1 MRAQSNEGTE
11 GTAGTAE
18 TAGTEGKIRIVET
31 TRPGGDPAGP
41 VARPTTTQP
50 ISRPAPRA
58 TTHQRA
64 RYALTSRVG
73 RDAELADLKA
83 RAAAPNGQILTLTG
97 PVGVGKSRLADALFD
112 QISGVFADGG
122 RYVELDTLQP
132 AADDP
137 DGGLARAVAEAL
149 GLTPG
154 PAPARTPADD
164 VYAYADADTVPDAD
178 TAPDADGVNS
188 PLDLLREYLR
198 GRDFLLVLD
207 CGNRPPHGIRALWE
221 AVAAAARRLCLL
233 TVGTQVLGMYGE
245 HRVPLVPLAVP
256 TAHDTADLGRLGQ
269 VDSVRLLVDRTKAV
283 RPGFRLTQENR
294 ETVARL
300 CQMLDGLP
308 LSIELAAARLKVS
321 SPRALLD
328 ELSRSPG
335 TLTDPSAGAGPG
347 TEAAEGGPAAGVD
360 TLGLPPAS
368 VELLVRLGVF
378 TESFGV
384 AEAAGVFE
392 LPLDITRQALEEMVD
407 HSALLT
413 EEQRDGSIRFWML
426 RGSRARAL
434 EHLRRRGALGPVR
447 ADHAVFFMRQLHSI
461 RRQLEGPGQTV
472 ALEQFD
478 HWHQEVLAAL
488 EFLAE
493 AGNGEAVATLAA
505 ASQPYWLLRGEVES
519 ATYWLS
525 GAVDLGIERCRVR
538 LAALEALGEALLL
551 TDDPAAAKP
560 WLDECLAVYTELA
573 DVPGTATVRQHL
585 ARLAQIER
593 NLPAAENLL
602 TLVLADLDPRGG
614 GQWSR
619 GAVLARLAE
628 VRRDRGDTA
637 SAARHAT
644 EAVRLFE
651 GAEDARSAARVKL
664 TLAGLTGAQGD
675 YDRAEQLA
683 CRALLLLHDRGDLP
697 EVARGLTV
705 LAEILT
711 HKYGRTAAVWE
722 RAARLLGAADALRRR
737 VGDTLVGQPGAV
749 SGALVGQV
757 TERMGR
763 SAFDTAWQ
771 QGGRC
776 TPDEA
781 VALALALIEPAEH
794 QPHPRDLVG
803 SLTRREHEVAMLV
816 TEGLTNREVARRLG
830 IAEWTAVNHMRK
842 VMQKL
847 GCTSRVQVAGRML
860 RPLDQG
866 ADTAGAAGGVMSR

>member
-1 MRAQSNEGTE
+1 MRAQSNEGTK
-11 GTAGTAE
+11 GT
-18 TAGTEGKIRIVET
+18 IRIVEMV
-31 TRPGGDPAGP
+31 RDA
-41 VARPTTTQP
+41 ARPTSTSP
-50 ISRPAPRA
+50 P

-97 PVGVGKSRLADALFD
+97 PVGVGKSRLASALFE
-112 QISGVFADGG
+112 QISGDFADGG
-122 RYVELDTLQP
+122 RYVELDTLRF
-132 AADDP
+132 ADTDP
-137 DGGLARAVAEAL
+137 DGGLARAVAETL
-149 GLTPG
+149 ELTPG
-154 PAPARTPADD
+154 H
-164 VYAYADADTVPDAD
+164 
-178 TAPDADGVNS
+178 ADGA
-188 PLDLLREYLR
+188 PLDLLREYLG
-198 GRDFLLVLD
+198 GRDLLLVLD
-207 CGNRPPHGIRALWE
+207 CGNRPPRGIAELWE

-245 HRVPLVPLAVP
+245 HRVPLFPLAVP
-256 TAHDTADLGRLGQ
+256 TPHDTADLARLGQ

-283 RPGFRLTQENR
+283 RPGFRLTEENR
-294 ETVARL
+294 ETVATL
-300 CQMLDGLP
+300 CRMLDGLP
-308 LSIELAAARLKVS
+308 LSIELAASRLKVS

-328 ELSRSPG
+328 ELSTDTG
-335 TLTDPSAGAGPG
+335 TATGMAMGMATGTAVGMATGTAVGTDPG
-347 TEAAEGGPAAGVD
+347 AGVD
-360 TLGLPPAS
+360 TLGLPSAA

-392 LPLDITRQALEEMVD
+392 LPLDVTRRALEEMVD

-434 EHLRRRGALGPVR
+434 EHLRRQDALGSVR
-447 ADHAVFFMRQLHSI
+447 ADHAVFFVRQLHSI
-461 RRQLEGPGQTV
+461 RRQLEGPGQTA

-478 HWHQEVLAAL
+478 HWHQDVLAAL
-488 EFLAE
+488 EFLVE
-493 AGNGEAVATLAA
+493 TGNGEAVATLATA
-505 ASQPYWLLRGEVES
+505 AQPYWLLRGEVAS
-519 ATYWLS
+519 ATHWLS
-525 GAVDLGIERCRVR
+525 AAVRLGVERLPVR
-538 LAALEALGEALLL
+538 LATLEALGEALLL
-551 TDDPAAAKP
+551 TDDPGSAEP
-560 WLDECLAVYTELA
+560 WLDEALAAYTELA
-573 DVPGTATVRQHL
+573 DGPGIATVHRHL
-585 ARLAQIER
+585 ARLAQIRR
-593 NLPAAENLL
+593 NLPVAENLL
-602 TLVLADLDPRGG
+602 TPALADLDPRGG
-614 GQWSR
+614 GQWCR

-628 VRRDRGDTA
+628 VRRDRGDAA
-637 SAARHAT
+637 SAVRHAT

-651 GAEDARSAARVKL
+651 RAEDARSAARAKL

-697 EVARGLTV
+697 EVARGLAV
-705 LAEILT
+705 LAELLT

-737 VGDTLVGQPGAV
+737 VGDTLAGQPGAV
-749 SGALVGQV
+749 GRTLLGQV
-757 TERMGR
+757 GERMGR

-771 QGGRC
+771 EGGRC
-776 TPDEA
+776 TPGEA
-781 VALALALIEPAEH
+781 VALALALIEPTEH
-794 QPHPRDLVG
+794 RPRHTDLVG

-866 ADTAGAAGGVMSR
+866 ATAPAAAGRG

>member
-1 MRAQSNEGTE
+1 MRAQSNEGTK
-11 GTAGTAE
+11 GT
-18 TAGTEGKIRIVET
+18 IRIVEPVRRT
-31 TRPGGDPAGP
+31 GGDPAGH
-41 VARPTTTQP
+41 PTRFTGPSTTA
-50 ISRPAPRA
+50 SRSPSRSPS
-58 TTHQRA
+58 TGPSTHQRA

-73 RDAELADLKA
+73 REAELADLKA

-97 PVGVGKSRLADALFD
+97 PVGVGKSRLADALFE
-112 QISGVFADGG
+112 QICGDFADGG
-122 RYVELDTLQP
+122 RYVELDMLRLVDT
-132 AADDP
+132 DP

-149 GLTPG
+149 ELTPDG
-154 PAPARTPADD
+154 ADGADD
-164 VYAYADADTVPDAD
+164 A
-178 TAPDADGVNS
+178 
-188 PLDLLREYLR
+188 PLDLLRDHLG

-207 CGNRPPHGIRALWE
+207 CGNRPPHGIAGLWE
-221 AVAAAARRLCLL
+221 AVAAVARRLCLL

-245 HRVPLVPLAVP
+245 HRVPLLPLAVP
-256 TAHDTADLGRLGQ
+256 TPHDTADLGRLGQ

-300 CQMLDGLP
+300 CRTLDGLP
-308 LSIELAAARLKVS
+308 LSIELAASRLKVS

-328 ELSRSPG
+328 ELSAG
-335 TLTDPSAGAGPG
+335 TGVNTGAGTGVLALAGAGVG
-347 TEAAEGGPAAGVD
+347 TEAAAGPGAGVD
-360 TLGLPPAS
+360 TLGLPPAA

-392 LPLDITRQALEEMVD
+392 LPLDVTRQALEEMVD

-426 RGSRARAL
+426 RRSRAEAL
-434 EHLRRRGALGPVR
+434 AHLGRQDALGPVR
-447 ADHAVFFMRQLHSI
+447 ADHAIFFVRQLHGI
-461 RRQLEGPGQTV
+461 RSELAGPGQAA
-472 ALEQFD
+472 ALEQFG
-478 HWHQEVLAAL
+478 HWHQDVLAAL
-488 EFLAE
+488 EFLAGT
-493 AGNGEAVATLAA
+493 GNGEAVATLATA
-505 ASQPYWLLRGEVES
+505 AQPYWLLRGEAES
-519 ATYWLS
+519 ATHWLS
-525 GAVDLGIERCRVR
+525 AALRLGVERLRVR
-538 LAALEALGEALLL
+538 LATLEAFGEALLL
-551 TDDPAAAKP
+551 TDDPMGARP
-560 WLDECLAVYTELA
+560 WLEEASAAYTELA
-573 DVPGTATVRQHL
+573 DGPGIATVRRHL

-614 GQWSR
+614 GQWCR

-644 EAVRLFE
+644 EAVRIFE
-651 GAEDARSAARVKL
+651 RAEDARSAARAKL

-697 EVARGLTV
+697 EVARGLAV
-705 LAEILT
+705 LAELLT

-737 VGDTLVGQPGAV
+737 VGDTLAGQPEAV
-749 SGALVGQV
+749 SPTLLGQV
-757 TERMGR
+757 GERMGH

-771 QGGRC
+771 EGGRC

-781 VALALALIEPAEH
+781 VALALASIEPAGH
-794 QPHPRDLVG
+794 RPRPTDLVG

-860 RPLDQG
+860 RPLTQG
-866 ADTAGAAGGVMSR
+866 ASAPAAAGRG

>member
-1 MRAQSNEGTE
+1 MRAQSNE
-11 GTAGTAE
+11 
-18 TAGTEGKIRIVET
+18 GTEGKIRIVET
-31 TRPGGDPAGP
+31 TRPGGVPASP
-41 VARPTTTQP
+41 VAQPTTTRPTNQP
-50 ISRPAPRA
+50 TGQPTPQA

-112 QISGVFADGG
+112 EISGDFADGG
-122 RYVELDTLQP
+122 RYVELDTLQL

-154 PAPARTPADD
+154 PAPAGTASDD
-164 VYAYADADTVPDAD
+164 VYADADADTGVAGNGGDGGGD
-178 TAPDADGVNS
+178 GGDADGVNS

-207 CGNRPPHGIRALWE
+207 CGSRPPRGICALWE

-335 TLTDPSAGAGPG
+335 TLTDPGAGAGPG
-347 TEAAEGGPAAGVD
+347 AEAAEGGPAAGVD

-392 LPLDITRQALEEMVD
+392 LPLEVTRQALEEMVD

-426 RGSRARAL
+426 RGSRAQAL

-573 DVPGTATVRQHL
+573 DIPGITTVRQHL

-602 TLVLADLDPRGG
+602 TLALADLDPRGG

-651 GAEDARSAARVKL
+651 RAEDARSAARAKL

-749 SGALVGQV
+749 SGALLGQV
-757 TERMGR
+757 SERMGP

-794 QPHPRDLVG
+794 QPHPTDLVG

-866 ADTAGAAGGVMSR
+866 AGATGPTGDLTRR

>member
-1 MRAQSNEGTE
+1 MRTQSHEGTKR
-11 GTAGTAE
+11 T
-18 TAGTEGKIRIVET
+18 IRIVET
-31 TRPGGDPAGP
+31 VRAGGDAARSTADSTARP
-41 VARPTTTQP
+41 VAQPVTEPVTQSATQSSTQP
-50 ISRPAPRA
+50 VTQSVTRSS
-58 TTHQRA
+58 THQRA

-73 RDAELADLKA
+73 RDAELADLKT
-83 RAAAPNGQILTLTG
+83 RATAPNGQILTVTG
-97 PVGVGKSRLADALFD
+97 PVGVGKSRLANALFEE
-112 QISGVFADGG
+112 ISGEFAHGG
-122 RYVELDTLQP
+122 RYLELDALRPQATDSD
-132 AADDP
+132 A
-137 DGGLARAVAEAL
+137 GLARAVVDAL
-149 GLTPG
+149 DQRPSSASAAMG
-154 PAPARTPADD
+154 D
-164 VYAYADADTVPDAD
+164 ADAAR
-178 TAPDADGVNS
+178 A
-188 PLDLLREYLR
+188 PLDLLRDRLA
-198 GRDFLLVLD
+198 GRDFLLILD
-207 CGNRPPHGIRALWE
+207 CGNRPPHGIAELWE
-221 AVAAAARRLCLL
+221 AVASAARRLCLL
-233 TVGTQVLGMYGE
+233 TVSTQVLGMYGE
-245 HRVPLVPLAVP
+245 HRVPLLPLAVP
-256 TAHDTADLGRLGQ
+256 TPGDTADLGRLGQ

-294 ETVARL
+294 ETVAKL

-308 LSIELAAARLKVS
+308 LSIELAASRLKVS

-335 TLTDPSAGAGPG
+335 TLTDADPG
-347 TEAAEGGPAAGVD
+347 TATGAASEPGATEPPACPD
-360 TLGLPPAS
+360 TLGLAPQA
-368 VELLVRLGVF
+368 VELLMRLGVF
-378 TESFGV
+378 TETFGV

-392 LPLDITRQALEEMVD
+392 LPLDITRQALAEMVD

-434 EHLRRRGALGPVR
+434 EHLGRQDALGPVR
-447 ADHAVFFMRQLHSI
+447 ADHAVYFLRQMHSI
-461 RRQLEGPGQTV
+461 RRQLEGPGQTT
-472 ALEQFD
+472 ALEQFG
-478 HWHQEVLAAL
+478 HWHQDVLAAL

-493 AGNGEAVATLAA
+493 VGNGEAVATLATA
-505 ASQPYWLLRGEVES
+505 AQPYWLLRGEVRS
-519 ATYWLS
+519 AAHWLS
-525 GAVDLGIERCRVR
+525 AALGLGIDRHRVR

-551 TDDPAAAKP
+551 TDEPAAARP
-560 WLDECLAVYTELA
+560 WLDEALAAYTERG
-573 DVPGTATVRQHL
+573 DGPGTATVRQHQ

-593 NLPAAENLL
+593 NLPAAETLL
-602 TLVLADLDPRGG
+602 TLILTDLDPRGG
-614 GQWSR
+614 GQWCR

-628 VRRDRGDTA
+628 VRRDRGDTV

-651 GAEDARSAARVKL
+651 RAEDTRSAARAKL
-664 TLAGLTGAQGD
+664 TLAGLTGSQGD
-675 YDRAEQLA
+675 FDRAEQLA

-697 EVARGLTV
+697 EVARGLAV
-705 LAEILT
+705 LAELLT

-737 VGDTLVGQPGAV
+737 VGDTLAGQPEAV
-749 SGALVGQV
+749 SRSLLGQV
-757 TERMGR
+757 SERMGR

-781 VALALALIEPAEH
+781 VTLALTLIEPPDH
-794 QPHPRDLVG
+794 QPRPTDLVG

-860 RPLDQG
+860 RPLDQR
-866 ADTAGAAGGVMSR
+866 AAAPAAASRG

>member
-1 MRAQSNEGTE
+1 MRAHSNEGTK
-11 GTAGTAE
+11 GT
-18 TAGTEGKIRIVET
+18 IRIVET
-31 TRPGGDPAGP
+31 VRRPGAD
-41 VARPTTTQP
+41 
-50 ISRPAPRA
+50 AP

-97 PVGVGKSRLADALFD
+97 PVGVGKSRLASALFE
-112 QISGVFADGG
+112 QIRGDFADGG
-122 RYVELDTLQP
+122 RYVELDTLSLEDTD
-132 AADDP
+132 A
-137 DGGLARAVAEAL
+137 DGGLARAVAQAL
-149 GLTPG
+149 ELAPG
-154 PAPARTPADD
+154 P
-164 VYAYADADTVPDAD
+164 
-178 TAPDADGVNS
+178 GVAGGT
-188 PLDLLREYLR
+188 PLDLLREYLG

-207 CGNRPPHGIRALWE
+207 CGNRPPHGIAELWE

-245 HRVPLVPLAVP
+245 HRVPLFPLAVP
-256 TAHDTADLGRLGQ
+256 TPHDTADLGRLGQ

-294 ETVARL
+294 ETVAKL

-308 LSIELAAARLKVS
+308 LSIELAASRLKVS

-328 ELSRSPG
+328 ELS
-335 TLTDPSAGAGPG
+335 TDAETGPGAGVG
-347 TEAAEGGPAAGVD
+347 IGVGVGVD
-360 TLGLPPAS
+360 ALGLPPSA
-368 VELLVRLGVF
+368 VELLVRLAVF

-392 LPLDITRQALEEMVD
+392 LPLDVTRQALEEMVD

-426 RGSRARAL
+426 RGSRAQAL
-434 EHLRRRGALGPVR
+434 EHLRRQDALGPVR
-447 ADHAVFFMRQLHSI
+447 ADHAVFFIRQLSSI
-461 RRQLEGPGQTV
+461 RRQLEGPRQTA
-472 ALEQFD
+472 ALEQFG
-478 HWHQEVLAAL
+478 HWHQDVLAAL
-488 EFLAE
+488 DFLVE
-493 AGNGEAVATLAA
+493 EGNGEAVATLATA
-505 ASQPYWLLRGEVES
+505 AQPYWLLRGEVES
-519 ATYWLS
+519 ATHWLS
-525 GAVDLGIERCRVR
+525 EALRLGVERVRVR
-538 LAALEALGEALLL
+538 LATLEALGEALLL
-551 TDDPAAAKP
+551 DHDPAGAGP
-560 WLDECLAVYTELA
+560 WLDEALAAYTELA
-573 DVPGTATVRQHL
+573 DGPGIATVRRHL
-585 ARLAQIER
+585 ARLAQLER
-593 NLPAAENLL
+593 DLPAAENLL

-614 GQWSR
+614 GQWCR

-628 VRRDRGDTA
+628 VRRDRGDAA
-637 SAARHAT
+637 SASRHAM

-651 GAEDARSAARVKL
+651 RMEDTRSAARAKL
-664 TLAGLTGAQGD
+664 TLAGLLGTQGD
-675 YDRAEQLA
+675 YERAEQLA

-697 EVARGLTV
+697 EVARGLAV
-705 LAEILT
+705 LAELLT

-722 RAARLLGAADALRRR
+722 RAARLLGASDALRRR
-737 VGDTLVGQPGAV
+737 VGDTLAGQPEAV
-749 SGALVGQV
+749 SRTLLGQV
-757 TERMGR
+757 SERMGR

-771 QGGRC
+771 EGGRC

-794 QPHPRDLVG
+794 QPRPTDLVG

-860 RPLDQG
+860 RPLD
-866 ADTAGAAGGVMSR
+866 TAAPAAAAGR

>member
-1 MRAQSNEGTE
+1 MRAQSNEGTK
-11 GTAGTAE
+11 GP
-18 TAGTEGKIRIVET
+18 IRIVET
-31 TRPGGDPAGP
+31 VRQTGGDPVRDA
-41 VARPTTTQP
+41 T
-50 ISRPAPRA
+50 SPATATATVSTSPSTSTSA
-58 TTHQRA
+58 SPPTTHQRA

-97 PVGVGKSRLADALFD
+97 PVGVGKSRLASALFE
-112 QISGVFADGG
+112 QISGDFADGG
-122 RYVELDTLQP
+122 RYVELDTLRL
-132 AADDP
+132 ADTDP

-149 GLTPG
+149 ELA
-154 PAPARTPADD
+154 PAPDR
-164 VYAYADADTVPDAD
+164 
-178 TAPDADGVNS
+178 ADGA
-188 PLDLLREYLR
+188 PLDLLREYLG

-207 CGNRPPHGIRALWE
+207 CGNRPPRGVAELWE

-245 HRVPLVPLAVP
+245 HRVPLFPLAVP
-256 TAHDTADLGRLGQ
+256 TPHDTADLGRLGQ

-283 RPGFRLTQENR
+283 RPGFRLTHENR
-294 ETVARL
+294 ETVAKL
-300 CQMLDGLP
+300 CQVLDGLP
-308 LSIELAAARLKVS
+308 LSIELAASRLKVS

-328 ELSRSPG
+328 ELSADTG
-335 TLTDPSAGAGPG
+335 TGAGTATRTDPG
-347 TEAAEGGPAAGVD
+347 AGVD
-360 TLGLPPAS
+360 TLGLPPEA

-392 LPLDITRQALEEMVD
+392 LPLDVTRQALEEMVD

-426 RGSRARAL
+426 RSSRAQAL
-434 EHLRRRGALGPVR
+434 AHLGRQDALGPVR
-447 ADHAVFFMRQLHSI
+447 ADHAVFFVRQLHGI
-461 RRQLEGPGQTV
+461 RKQLEGPGQAA
-472 ALEQFD
+472 ALEQFG
-478 HWHQEVLAAL
+478 HWHQDVLAAL
-488 EFLAE
+488 EFLVE
-493 AGNGEAVATLAA
+493 TGNGEAVATLATA
-505 ASQPYWLLRGEVES
+505 AQPYWLLRGEVES
-519 ATYWLS
+519 ATHWLS
-525 GAVDLGIERCRVR
+525 AAVRLGTERLRVR
-538 LAALEALGEALLL
+538 LATLEALGEALLL
-551 TDDPAAAKP
+551 TDDPAGAKP
-560 WLDECLAVYTELA
+560 WLDEALAAYTELA
-573 DVPGTATVRQHL
+573 DGPGIATVRRHL
-585 ARLAQIER
+585 ARLAQIQR

-614 GQWSR
+614 DQCCR

-628 VRRDRGDTA
+628 VRRDRGDAA
-637 SAARHAT
+637 SAVRHAT

-651 GAEDARSAARVKL
+651 RAEDARSAARVKL

-683 CRALLLLHDRGDLP
+683 CRALLSLHDRGDLP
-697 EVARGLTV
+697 EVARGLAV
-705 LAEILT
+705 LAELLT

-737 VGDTLVGQPGAV
+737 VGDTLAGQPGAV
-749 SGALVGQV
+749 GRTLLGQV
-757 TERMGR
+757 GERMGR

-771 QGGRC
+771 EGGRC
-776 TPDEA
+776 TPGEA
-781 VALALALIEPAEH
+781 VALALALIEPPEH
-794 QPHPRDLVG
+794 RPRHTDLVG

-866 ADTAGAAGGVMSR
+866 TAAPAAAGGRG

>member
-1 MRAQSNEGTE
+1 MRAQNNEGTE
-11 GTAGTAE
+11 GT
-18 TAGTEGKIRIVET
+18 IRIVGT
-31 TRPGGDPAGP
+31 ARRTDGDPP
-41 VARPTTTQP
+41 PSVTPSTPSTTSP
-50 ISRPAPRA
+50 S
-58 TTHQRA
+58 THQRA

-97 PVGVGKSRLADALFD
+97 PVGVGKSRLASALFEEIAGD
-112 QISGVFADGG
+112 FADGG
-122 RYVELDTLQP
+122 RYVELDTLRLEDTD
-132 AADDP
+132 A
-137 DGGLARAVAEAL
+137 DGGLARAVAQAL
-149 GLTPG
+149 ELTPG
-154 PAPARTPADD
+154 GTGGSG
-164 VYAYADADTVPDAD
+164 VGSTSGKGGSGTGSGGTSPDA
-178 TAPDADGVNS
+178 
-188 PLDLLREYLR
+188 PLDLLRDHLA
-198 GRDFLLVLD
+198 GRDLLLVLD
-207 CGNRPPHGIRALWE
+207 CGNRPPRGIAELWE

-245 HRVPLVPLAVP
+245 HRVPLFPLAVP
-256 TAHDTADLGRLGQ
+256 TPHDTADLGRLGQ

-294 ETVARL
+294 ETVAKL

-308 LSIELAAARLKVS
+308 LSIEQAASRLKVS

-328 ELSRSPG
+328 ELSTETG
-335 TLTDPSAGAGPG
+335 TGTGTGTGARTEAGAGAG
-347 TEAAEGGPAAGVD
+347 TGGESGAGVD

-392 LPLDITRQALEEMVD
+392 LPLDVTRQALEEMVD

-426 RGSRARAL
+426 RRSRAQAL
-434 EHLRRRGALGPVR
+434 EHLRRQDALGPVR
-447 ADHAVFFMRQLHSI
+447 ADHAVFFIRQLHGI
-461 RRQLEGPGQTV
+461 RRQLEGPRQTA
-472 ALEQFD
+472 ALEHFG
-478 HWHQEVLAAL
+478 HWHQDVLAAL
-488 EFLAE
+488 DFLVE
-493 AGNGEAVATLAA
+493 AGNGEAVATLATA
-505 ASQPYWLLRGEVES
+505 AQPYWLLRGEVES
-519 ATYWLS
+519 ATHWLS
-525 GAVDLGIERCRVR
+525 AALRLGVERVRVR
-538 LAALEALGEALLL
+538 LATLEALGEALLL
-551 TDDPAAAKP
+551 TDDPGDARP
-560 WLDECLAVYTELA
+560 WLDEALAAYTELA
-573 DVPGTATVRQHL
+573 DGPGIATVRQHL
-585 ARLAQIER
+585 ARLTQLEGD
-593 NLPAAENLL
+593 LPAAENLL

-614 GQWSR
+614 GQWCR

-628 VRRDRGDTA
+628 VRRDRGDTV

-644 EAVRLFE
+644 EAIRLFE
-651 GAEDARSAARVKL
+651 RTEDARSAARAKL

-697 EVARGLTV
+697 EVARGLAV
-705 LAEILT
+705 LAELLT

-722 RAARLLGAADALRRR
+722 RAARLLGASDALRRR
-737 VGDTLVGQPGAV
+737 VGDTLAGQPAAV
-749 SGALVGQV
+749 SRTLLGQV
-757 TERMGR
+757 SERMGR

-771 QGGRC
+771 EGGRC
-776 TPDEA
+776 SPGEA

-794 QPHPRDLVG
+794 QPRPTDLVG

-860 RPLDQG
+860 RPLD
-866 ADTAGAAGGVMSR
+866 TAAPAAAGRG

>member
-1 MRAQSNEGTE
+1 MRAQNNEGTK
-11 GTAGTAE
+11 AP
-18 TAGTEGKIRIVET
+18 IRIVET
-31 TRPGGDPAGP
+31 VRRPGGDPP
-41 VARPTTTQP
+41 
-50 ISRPAPRA
+50 

-73 RDAELADLKA
+73 RDAELADLKT

-97 PVGVGKSRLADALFD
+97 PVGVGKSRLASALFE
-112 QISGVFADGG
+112 QICDDFADGG
-122 RYVELDTLQP
+122 RYVELDTLRLEDTD
-132 AADDP
+132 A
-137 DGGLARAVAEAL
+137 DGGLARAVAQAL
-149 GLTPG
+149 ELTPG
-154 PAPARTPADD
+154 GGSGDGSGDGTGG
-164 VYAYADADTVPDAD
+164 DTGG
-178 TAPDADGVNS
+178 T
-188 PLDLLREYLR
+188 PLDLLRDGLR

-207 CGNRPPHGIRALWE
+207 CGNRPPHGIAELWE
-221 AVAAAARRLCLL
+221 AVAASARRLCLL
-233 TVGTQVLGMYGE
+233 TVGPQVLGMYGE
-245 HRVPLVPLAVP
+245 HRVPLFPLAVP
-256 TAHDTADLGRLGQ
+256 TPHDTADLARLGQ

-294 ETVARL
+294 ETVAKL

-308 LSIELAAARLKVS
+308 LSIELAASRLKVS

-328 ELSRSPG
+328 ELS
-335 TLTDPSAGAGPG
+335 TDADTGA
-347 TEAAEGGPAAGVD
+347 EVD

-392 LPLDITRQALEEMVD
+392 LPLDVTRQALEEMVD

-426 RGSRARAL
+426 RRSRAQAL
-434 EHLRRRGALGPVR
+434 EHLRRQDALGPVR
-447 ADHAVFFMRQLHSI
+447 ADHAVFFIRQLHSI
-461 RRQLEGPGQTV
+461 RRQLEGPRQTA
-472 ALEQFD
+472 ALEQFG
-478 HWHQEVLAAL
+478 HWHQDVLAAL
-488 EFLAE
+488 EFLVE
-493 AGNGEAVATLAA
+493 AGNGEAVATLATA
-505 ASQPYWLLRGEVES
+505 AQPYWLLRGEVES
-519 ATYWLS
+519 ATHWLS
-525 GAVDLGIERCRVR
+525 AAVRLGVERVRVR
-538 LAALEALGEALLL
+538 LATLEALGEALLL
-551 TDDPAAAKP
+551 SDDPAGARP
-560 WLDECLAVYTELA
+560 WLDEALAAYTELA
-573 DVPGTATVRQHL
+573 DGPGIATVRQHL
-585 ARLAQIER
+585 ARLAQLER
-593 NLPAAENLL
+593 DLPAAESLL

-614 GQWSR
+614 GQWCR

-637 SAARHAT
+637 SASRHAT

-651 GAEDARSAARVKL
+651 RAEDARSAARTKL
-664 TLAGLTGAQGD
+664 TLAGLTGVQGD

-697 EVARGLTV
+697 EVARGLAV
-705 LAEILT
+705 LAELLT

-722 RAARLLGAADALRRR
+722 RAARLLGASDALRRR
-737 VGDTLVGQPGAV
+737 VGDTLAGQPEAV
-749 SGALVGQV
+749 SRTLLGQV
-757 TERMGR
+757 SERMGR

-771 QGGRC
+771 EGGRC

-794 QPHPRDLVG
+794 QPRPTDLVG

-860 RPLDQG
+860 RPLD
-866 ADTAGAAGGVMSR
+866 TAAPAAAGR

>member
-1 MRAQSNEGTE
+1 MRAQNNEGTE
-11 GTAGTAE
+11 GT
-18 TAGTEGKIRIVET
+18 IRIVEPVRT
-31 TRPGGDPAGP
+31 GGDL
-41 VARPTTTQP
+41 
-50 ISRPAPRA
+50 APSTA
-58 TTHQRA
+58 QRS

-73 RDAELADLKA
+73 REAELADLKA
-83 RAAAPNGQILTLTG
+83 RAASPNGQVLTLTG
-97 PVGVGKSRLADALFD
+97 PVGVGKSRLADALFE
-112 QISGVFADGG
+112 QIAGEFADGG
-122 RYVELDTLQP
+122 RYLELDTLRLESSD
-132 AADDP
+132 A
-137 DGGLARAVAEAL
+137 DGGVARAVAEAL
-149 GLTPG
+149 ELIPTP
-154 PAPARTPADD
+154 
-164 VYAYADADTVPDAD
+164 VPDNNIDVASD
-178 TAPDADGVNS
+178 RGDALGDRA
-188 PLDLLREYLR
+188 PLDLLRDHLG

-207 CGNRPPHGIRALWE
+207 CGGRPPHGIAELWE
-221 AVAAAARRLCLL
+221 AVGSAARRLCLV

-245 HRVPLVPLAVP
+245 HRVPLFPLAVP
-256 TAHDTADLGRLGQ
+256 TARDTADLTRLGQ

-294 ETVARL
+294 ETVAKL

-308 LSIELAAARLKVS
+308 LSIELAASRLKVS

-335 TLTDPSAGAGPG
+335 TLTDPGTATDAAAGP
-347 TEAAEGGPAAGVD
+347 D
-360 TLGLPPAS
+360 TLGLAPQA

-392 LPLDITRQALEEMVD
+392 LPLDVTRQALEEMVD

-426 RGSRARAL
+426 RRSRARAL
-434 EHLRRRGALGPVR
+434 EHLGRQDALGPVR
-447 ADHAVFFMRQLHSI
+447 ADHAVFFIRQLHGI
-461 RRQLEGPGQTV
+461 RSELEGPGQTA

-478 HWHQEVLAAL
+478 HWHQDVLAAL
-488 EFLAE
+488 EFLVE
-493 AGNGEAVATLAA
+493 AGNGEAVATLATA
-505 ASQPYWLLRGEVES
+505 AQPYWLLRGEVES
-519 ATYWLS
+519 ADHWLS
-525 GAVDLGIERCRVR
+525 AALRLGIDRHRVR

-551 TDDPAAAKP
+551 TEDPAAAKP
-560 WLDECLAVYTELA
+560 WLDEALVAYTELA
-573 DVPGTATVRQHL
+573 DGPGVATVRQHL
-585 ARLAQIER
+585 ARLAQIEG

-614 GQWSR
+614 GQWCR

-628 VRRDRGDTA
+628 VRRDRGDIT

-651 GAEDARSAARVKL
+651 RVEDARSAARAKL
-664 TLAGLTGAQGD
+664 TLAGLTGGQGD

-697 EVARGLTV
+697 EVARGLAV
-705 LAEILT
+705 LAELLT
-711 HKYGRTAAVWE
+711 YKYGRTAAVWE
-722 RAARLLGAADALRRR
+722 RAALLLGASDALRRR
-737 VGDTLVGQPGAV
+737 VGDTLAGQPNAV
-749 SGALVGQV
+749 SGTLLGQV
-757 TERMGR
+757 SERMGR

-771 QGGRC
+771 QGGLC

-781 VALALALIEPAEH
+781 VAQALTLIERTDH
-794 QPHPRDLVG
+794 QPRPTDLVG

-860 RPLDQG
+860 RPLDPHAGVQG
-866 ADTAGAAGGVMSR
+866 AAAGGLVRR

>member
-1 MRAQSNEGTE
+1 MRAQSNEGTKA
-11 GTAGTAE
+11 T
-18 TAGTEGKIRIVET
+18 IRIVKT
-31 TRPGGDPAGP
+31 
-41 VARPTTTQP
+41 ARTARTGWTDGESARSAAQPTTLPTARSSTTSP
-50 ISRPAPRA
+50 ITPP

-73 RDAELADLKA
+73 RDTELADLKA
-83 RAAAPNGQILTLTG
+83 RATAPNGQVLTLTG
-97 PVGVGKSRLADALFD
+97 PVGVGKSRLADALFE
-112 QISGVFADGG
+112 QISGDFADGG
-122 RYVELDTLQP
+122 RYVELDTLRLR
-132 AADDP
+132 DSDP

-149 GLTPG
+149 ELTPG
-154 PAPARTPADD
+154 S
-164 VYAYADADTVPDAD
+164 
-178 TAPDADGVNS
+178 ADGNGAGDT
-188 PLDLLREYLR
+188 PLDLLRDYLG

-207 CGNRPPHGIRALWE
+207 CGSRPPHGIAELWE

-233 TVGTQVLGMYGE
+233 TVSTQVLGMYGE
-245 HRVPLVPLAVP
+245 HRVPLFPLAVP
-256 TAHDTADLGRLGQ
+256 TPHDTADLARLGQ

-300 CQMLDGLP
+300 CQMLDGMP
-308 LSIELAAARLKVS
+308 LAIELAASRLKVS
-321 SPRALLD
+321 SPRVLLD
-328 ELSRSPG
+328 ELSTG
-335 TLTDPSAGAGPG
+335 TGTGSGTGTGTDSAAP
-347 TEAAEGGPAAGVD
+347 EAEVD

-426 RGSRARAL
+426 RSSRARAL
-434 EHLRRRGALGPVR
+434 EHLRRQDALGPVR
-447 ADHAVFFMRQLHSI
+447 ADHAVFFIRQMHGI
-461 RRQLEGPGQTV
+461 RRELEGPGQTV
-472 ALEQFD
+472 ALEQFG
-478 HWHQEVLAAL
+478 HWHQDVFAAL
-488 EFLAE
+488 EFLVE
-493 AGNGEAVATLAA
+493 SGNGEAVATLATA
-505 ASQPYWLLRGEVES
+505 AQPYWLLRGEVES
-519 ATYWLS
+519 ATHWLS
-525 GAVDLGIERCRVR
+525 AAVRLGIDRLLVR
-538 LAALEALGEALLL
+538 LATLEALGEALLL
-551 TDDPAAAKP
+551 TDDPASAKP
-560 WLDECLAVYTELA
+560 WLNEALTAYAELA
-573 DVPGTATVRQHL
+573 DGAGVATVRQHL

-614 GQWSR
+614 GQWCR

-651 GAEDARSAARVKL
+651 RAEDARSAARTKL

-697 EVARGLTV
+697 EVARGLVV
-705 LAEILT
+705 LTQLLT

-737 VGDTLVGQPGAV
+737 VGDTLAGQPEAV
-749 SGALVGQV
+749 SRTLLGQV
-757 TERMGR
+757 SERMGR

-771 QGGRC
+771 EGARC
-776 TPDEA
+776 TPDAA
-781 VALALALIEPAEH
+781 VALALALIEPTEH
-794 QPHPRDLVG
+794 QPRPTDLVG

-866 ADTAGAAGGVMSR
+866 GAQAAAGGLARR